1 MNSKMQY
8 KIVQTDSYLKI
19 ATKFFKKHPDLLDKY
34 SKTVTLLEVNP
45 FHPSLRLHKL
55 QGKQREYHSVSI
67 DINYRIIIEFIVK
80 DSEIIPINIGSH
92 EEVYR

>member
-1 MNSKMQY
+1 MQY

-19 ATKFFKKHPDLLDKY
+19 ATRFFKKHPDLLEKY
-34 SKTVTLLEVNP
+34 AKTITLLEANP

-67 DINYRIIIEFIVK
+67 DMSYRIVIEFVIE
-80 DSEIIPINIGSH
+80 DSKIIPINMGSH
-92 EEVYR
+92 KEAYR